1 MVGVWIWMLRGWSWA
16 PERQICR
23 NRSLEF
29 PGGLAEPWNTCEEQ
43 PLHLQW
49 NDEWKRIGRLW
60 LQRKQFVFWMSATAK
75 ETAKAFP
82 PSPGSV
88 VFEFSLA
95 DAVLHGSVQW
105 LQSLWL
111 LSYVYKIKLAY
122 FRPCSFHLCH
132 KRPLGP
138 LLSRKTLEK
147 SLNIQQ
153 HNESSEV
160 WFRLRIEVAFF
171 LLVDSHSWS
180 PESTR
185 QNKASDLPTC
195 TVLCLLPLV
204 SLLVHKANSG
214 HWIGN
219 R

>member
-16 PERQICR
+16 PVRQICR

-111 LSYVYKIKLAY
+111 LSYVNKIKLAY

-171 LLVDSHSWS
+171 SFGGQSFLITWKHKTKQSIWLAHLHCALLA
-180 PESTR
+180 PIGFTAGAQGKFR
-185 QNKASDLPTC
+185 
-195 TVLCLLPLV
+195 PLD
-204 SLLVHKANSG
+204 
-214 HWIGN
+214 
-219 R
+219 RE